1 MAGNAIYERKPFA
14 LPISLLYSEPVRIL
28 FCALSGSQCAAQY
41 RILYLRN
48 FVCWTSQ
55 GDELVSIATFTT
67 TNSLCDESESN
78 TRGSCTGRWES
89 SRHCNTHTHIHIRLG
104 FYLHSMYDALL
115 ATRCWANKMI
125 GERNEKKTMCELR
138 FSILFELVFVCD
150 FRVASIRGAICS
162 LLARL
167 YNAIADVWYSVCTDA
182 RTARTTSKIRYINAA
197 FCVRVVQLT
206 VNVPSFDMM
215 RTEAYANE

>member
-150 FRVASIRGAICS
+150 FSCGKHTRRDMLAARSSIQRYRWCVIFSVHRRSNSSNHFKNSVYKCS
-162 LLARL
+162 ILRSGS
-167 YNAIADVWYSVCTDA
+167 SV
-182 RTARTTSKIRYINAA
+182 NG
-197 FCVRVVQLT
+197 
-206 VNVPSFDMM
+206 
-215 RTEAYANE
+215 